1 MSLSGMMRAARF
13 VIQLFSSELG
23 VRLASLQV
31 ETVGIGRNRAAANSV
46 PASALTSRSVCSGG
60 RRETLLDSHSRTPIP
75 LVLALLALFGANAPA
90 QARSPYDGLWSVS
103 LGVDQGSCGDH
114 TIELFIRN
122 GEISHAGDRGF
133 FTADGRV
140 SEQGR
145 VVASI
150 GALGLTASADG
161 QLSDRQG
168 SGTWMFPEW
177 GCSGRWLAERR
188 ST

>member
-1 MSLSGMMRAARF
+1 
-13 VIQLFSSELG
+13 
-23 VRLASLQV
+23 
-31 ETVGIGRNRAAANSV
+31 
-46 PASALTSRSVCSGG
+46 
-60 RRETLLDSHSRTPIP
+60 LLDSPSRTAIP
-75 LVLALLALFGANAPA
+75 LVLALLAFFAADAPA

-122 GEISHAGDRGF
+122 GEISHAGDRGL

-140 SEQGR
+140 SDQGR
-145 VVASI
+145 VAASI